1 MNVIILFFQ
10 TATQKSSGQ
19 NIFFC
24 VYKKTKQSHAWT
36 VGNSDVQSRVLP
48 IIFCNFTLLIQ
59 CGLCGLNSEE
69 LYCSSTVSMKDP
81 DMAQNEFTVLMK
93 SLKLVR
99 GLFKT
104 KQTLTAYICLI
115 SC

>member
-19 NIFFC
+19 NNFFR

-59 CGLCGLNSEE
+59 CGLNSEE

>member
-36 VGNSDVQSRVLP
+36 VGNSEVQSRVLP
-48 IIFCNFTLLIQ
+48 IIFSNFTLLIQ
-59 CGLCGLNSEE
+59 GGLCGLNSEE
-69 LYCSSTVSMKDP
+69 LYCSFTVSMKDP